1 MLLNLDFLA
10 SGIFLFVS
18 AKVNNYAVF
27 SPLIVV
33 IAGFFP
39 VYNIQPF
46 IYFCSK
52 FWKTAD
58 EKEAEKLVT
67 GIWDSVV
74 EMTKKIEDKLLTK
87 EADGFGTDFLGSLVN
102 AYHDTDE
109 KKRISIEELVDECK
123 TFYIAG
129 QETSSTMLGWTLL
142 LLAIHTDWQEAAR
155 KEVIDSFGNKNPHL
169 DGIVKL
175 KTMTM
180 IINESLRLYPP
191 VISMTR
197 KVEREVQLGK
207 LILPMTLHVANMALH
222 HDTQIWG
229 EDVHLF

>member
-1 MLLNLDFLA
+1 MISSVEMMLDRWKHHQDKEIDVSEEFRLLTLEVISRTAFGSSYLKGKKIFELKLSVLA
-10 SGIFLFVS
+10 NQNAFKLRFPGI
-18 AKVNNYAVF
+18 
-27 SPLIVV
+27 
-33 IAGFFP
+33 
-39 VYNIQPF
+39 
-46 IYFCSK
+46 SK

-129 QETSSTMLGWTLL
+129 QETSSTLLGWTLL

-175 KTMTM
+175 KTVT
-180 IINESLRLYPP
+180 NST
-191 VISMTR
+191 V
-197 KVEREVQLGK
+197 K
-207 LILPMTLHVANMALH
+207 L
-222 HDTQIWG
+222 
-229 EDVHLF
+229 